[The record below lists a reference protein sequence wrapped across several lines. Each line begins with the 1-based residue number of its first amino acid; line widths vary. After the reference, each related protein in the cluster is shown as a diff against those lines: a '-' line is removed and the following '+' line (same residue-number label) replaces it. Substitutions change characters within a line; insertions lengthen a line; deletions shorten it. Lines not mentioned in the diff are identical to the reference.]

1 MIILKNN
8 AQSVLAVPVSE
19 EQTLLNLSLGDG
31 AIFPDLSLGDHFRCA
46 LKDSAGNLEFVK
58 VTQRSGDMLTVERGQ
73 EGSVARNWQAGT
85 RIQLR
90 MTAKTWEEMASYH
103 MQRVSDA
110 DGTPLLPTRTSDTT
124 FTLPGDLTALFEQS
138 RAITIHGSDGEKVS
152 GYVASAGF
160 DSGFTTVAIEGTTL
174 PSSILLLELGLPLG
188 VHPKASNAAPAAHLN
203 DPNAHAELFTELE
216 AQASDAQHQADAAK
230 SAADEVLTIAND
242 AQKTANT
249 AQTLSETALSTAESA
264 ITAAN
269 EAKDKSSTAQA
280 AATDALTAMTASN
293 ARLLTT
299 SGTFTAQKTG
309 PHLIIMVGG
318 GGGGGG
324 LTSGSSRFNAG
335 GGGGGI
341 ITVQNLTKGIGYPY
355 TIGAGGSAG
364 VVTDTHNNYPTAV
377 SGGSSGGTTTFNGI
391 SVPGGGGGTGEQGT
405 PGNMLATYGGTTT
418 APIPGNNFGMVYYLG
433 GTSYILNSYGRGGD
447 GLIYLKRDDPNYK
460 PPQPGQSGAILVI
473 S

>member
-73 EGSVARNWQAGT
+73 EGTVARSWQAGT

-160 DSGFTTVAIEGTTL
+160 DSEFTTVTIEGMTL

-216 AQASDAQHQADAAK
+216 AQASDAQHKADAAK

-249 AQTLSETALSTAESA
+249 AQSTANTAKATADSALTLASTANSKETARFLGKGGDVSQPMKFFWSA
-264 ITAAN
+264 QSVQPTYVWGGSDGTNMYVYNPSNFSVNAARS
-269 EAKDKSSTAQA
+269 ATS
-280 AATDALTAMTASN
+280 AATTPNVAPLEK
-293 ARLLTT
+293 
-299 SGTFTAQKTG
+299 KTD
-309 PHLIIMVGG
+309 
-318 GGGGGG
+318 
-324 LTSGSSRFNAG
+324 
-335 GGGGGI
+335 
-341 ITVQNLTKGIGYPY
+341 GYYAP
-355 TIGAGGSAG
+355 
-364 VVTDTHNNYPTAV
+364 
-377 SGGSSGGTTTFNGI
+377 SGGTWRCLGSYQSASFSSGD
-391 SVPGGGGGTGEQGT
+391 
-405 PGNMLATYGGTTT
+405 
-418 APIPGNNFGMVYYLG
+418 G
-433 GTSYILNSYGRGGD
+433 GTSYNWYGIDKTVAGGSRVIKTDYSYVVSLNG
-447 GLIYLKRDDPNYK
+447 
-460 PPQPGQSGAILVI
+460 VI
-473 S
+473 CFRIA